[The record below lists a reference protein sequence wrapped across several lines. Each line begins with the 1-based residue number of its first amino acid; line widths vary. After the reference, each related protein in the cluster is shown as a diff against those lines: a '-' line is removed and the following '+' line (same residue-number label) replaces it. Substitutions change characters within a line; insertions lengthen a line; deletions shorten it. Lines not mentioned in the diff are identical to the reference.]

1 MSDRVKVSM
10 DRGVA
15 EVRLSRP
22 DKLNALDGAMFEA
35 LIEAGDRLK
44 DDRTVRAVVLS
55 GEGDAFCAGLD
66 GQTLQMLMGSHP
78 GEDGPIHSPFAVA
91 SEQRPYGIANRVQY
105 AVWVWH
111 VLPVP
116 VIAAVHGAAIGSGF
130 ELALGADIR
139 IVAPD
144 TKLAIIELDWGMVP
158 DMCGTHLMTRLAR
171 DDAMRELLFTG
182 RMFNGAEAVAMGL
195 ASRTSDDPRG
205 EALKLAGEIAAK
217 SPDAVRAAKRLL
229 NLARDAHAEHLLMRE
244 TAEQVALFGAA
255 NQVEAYKAHMSGRAP
270 RFVDSE
276 G

>member
-10 DRGVA
+10 QGGVA
-15 EVRLSRP
+15 EVRLNRP
-22 DKLNALDGAMFEA
+22 DKLNALDGAMYEA
-35 LIEAGDRLK
+35 LIEAGDRLNE
-44 DDRTVRAVVLS
+44 DRTVRAVVLS

-66 GQTLQMLMGSHP
+66 GHTLQMLMGSHP
-78 GEDGPIHSPFAVA
+78 GEGGPLHSPFAVA

-111 VLPVP
+111 ALPVP

-182 RMFNGAEAVAMGL
+182 RTFTGAEAVSLGL
-195 ASRTSDDPRG
+195 ASRTADDPRG
-205 EALKLAGEIAAK
+205 EALKLAGVIAAK

-229 NLARDAHAEHLLMRE
+229 NVARDAHAEHLLMRE
-244 TAEQVALFGAA
+244 TSEQVALFGAP
-255 NQVEAYKAHMSGRAP
+255 NQVEAYKAHLAARAP
-270 RFVDSE
+270 RFVDSSN
-276 G
+276 

>member
-10 DRGVA
+10 DGGVA

-22 DKLNALDGAMFEA
+22 DKLNALDGAMYEA
-35 LIEAGDRLK
+35 LIEAGDRLN

-66 GQTLQMLMGSHP
+66 GHTLQMLMGSHP
-78 GEDGPIHSPFAVA
+78 GEGGPLHSPFAVA
-91 SEQRPYGIANRVQY
+91 SEQRPYGIANRAQY

-111 VLPVP
+111 ALPVP

-144 TKLAIIELDWGMVP
+144 AKLAIIELDWGMVP

-182 RMFNGAEAVAMGL
+182 RTFTGGEAVSLGL
-195 ASRTSDDPRG
+195 ASRTADDPRG
-205 EALKLAGEIAAK
+205 EALKLAGLIAAK

-229 NLARDAHAEHLLMRE
+229 NVARDADAEHLLMRE
-244 TAEQVALFGAA
+244 TAEQIALFGAP
-255 NQVEAYKAHMSGRAP
+255 NQVEAYKAHLAARAP
-270 RFVDSE
+270 RFVDSSS
-276 G
+276 

>member
-1 MSDRVKVSM
+1 MADRVKVSM
-10 DRGVA
+10 AGGVA
-15 EVRLSRP
+15 EVRLNRP
-22 DKLNALDGAMFEA
+22 DKMNALDGAMYEA
-35 LIEAGDRLK
+35 LIEAGDLLK
-44 DDRTVRAVVLS
+44 DDRAVRAVVLS
-55 GEGDAFCAGLD
+55 GEGEAFCARLD
-66 GQTLQMLMGSHP
+66 AQTLQMLMGSHP
-78 GEDGPIHSPFAVA
+78 GEGGPLHSPFAVA

-158 DMCGTHLMTRLAR
+158 DMCGAHLMSHLAR
-171 DDAMRELLFTG
+171 DETIRELMFTG
-182 RMFNGAEAVAMGL
+182 RVFNGDEAVAMGI

-205 EALKLAGEIAAK
+205 DALKLAGEIAAK

-229 NLARDAHAEHLLMRE
+229 NAARDSHAEHLLMRE
-244 TAEQVALFGAA
+244 TAEQVALFGAP
-255 NQVEAYKAHMSGRAP
+255 NQVEAYKAHLAGRAP
-270 RFVDSE
+270 LFVDS
-276 G
+276 GG